1 MDISNVRNAVDGCE
15 GEFLSYMLN
24 LAAVDLI
31 DGGTAFKI
39 EKDFYADDI
48 VDEMVDSDPDGFA
61 SCVIEFIQDV
71 QEKGAFIKL
80 VKGDDDA
87 SPA

>member
-24 LAAVDLI
+24 LAAYDLV
-31 DGGTAFKI
+31 DGGTDFKI

-61 SCVIEFIQDV
+61 SCVIAFIQDV

-80 VKGDDDA
+80 VEGEKNGT
-87 SPA
+87 P

>member
-24 LAAVDLI
+24 LAADDLV
-31 DGGTAFKI
+31 DGGTDFKI
-39 EKDFYADDI
+39 EKDYYADDI
-48 VDEMVDSDPDGFA
+48 IDEMADTDPDGFA
-61 SCVIEFIQDV
+61 SCVIAFLQDV

-80 VKGDDDA
+80 VEGDDDA
-87 SPA
+87 DPT

>member
-24 LAAVDLI
+24 LAAVGLI
-31 DGGTAFKI
+31 DGGTDFKV
-39 EKDFYADDI
+39 EKAFYADDI
-48 VDEMVDSDPDGFA
+48 IDEMAATDPDGFA
-61 SCVIEFIQDV
+61 SCVIAFMQDV
-71 QEKGAFIKL
+71 QGKRAFIKL

-87 SPA
+87 APA

>member
-24 LAAVDLI
+24 LAADDLV

-39 EKDFYADDI
+39 EKAFYADDI
-48 VDEMVDSDPDGFA
+48 VDEMADTDPDGFA
-61 SCVIEFIQDV
+61 SCVIAFMQDV
-71 QEKGAFIKL
+71 QGKGAFIKL
-80 VKGDDDA
+80 VEGDGDA
-87 SPA
+87 APA

>member
-24 LAAVDLI
+24 LAADGLV
-31 DGGTAFKI
+31 DGGTYFKI
-39 EKDFYADDI
+39 EKDYYADDI
-48 VDEMVDSDPDGFA
+48 VEEMAATDPDGFA
-61 SCVIEFIQDV
+61 SCVIAFIQDAK
-71 QEKGAFIKL
+71 EKGAFMKL

-87 SPA
+87 APA